1 MGDDGTPRYVLSTT
15 TGTDEMYSIVN
26 TAYHVSYTVNK
37 EHILTLA
44 NVVTN
49 TVEDVS
55 LSWLLENQ
63 DLIGIQYQGF
73 RSSVD
78 MLYNLSRKER
88 MDFIN
93 AHFGTRRR
101 VRILDP
107 NLHTKLVF
115 YARSLGLSVTYT
127 DHDVCIKSGKPDVYP
142 FVIQPVGVGNYVG
155 FELDG
160 NGRFMLG
167 DFSVTHNTA
176 IAINIATKIRAK
188 TLVITHRL
196 ILMDQWKSSIERF
209 CPEAT
214 VCCLT
219 SASGKKSIDES
230 AQFYIIN
237 AINIPKF
244 AANALDFC
252 RFCIVDEC
260 HLIASKVLS
269 QSLLHVHPSYLL
281 GLSASPYRLDGLTPM
296 LHAFFGSEPVLRMVE
311 NLCRVYKIVT
321 KFEPDLTYMRNGKL
335 DWGRVIN
342 SLSFNPVRNA
352 MIVDIVKKFP
362 ERTFLLLTKRIEQ
375 ANQLAKMFDALNIEY
390 GRIYGAHSCT
400 DPKHV
405 LIGTLGKCGV
415 GFDAPSLNTL
425 ILCCDIVN
433 YYEQVLG
440 RIMRNRAT
448 QSWVFDIVDDHAI
461 LHNHYRQRAKIY
473 KTYQAEYMTYPV

>member
-1 MGDDGTPRYVLSTT
+1 MP
-15 TGTDEMYSIVN
+15 
-26 TAYHVSYTVNK
+26 
-37 EHILTLA
+37 
-44 NVVTN
+44 
-49 TVEDVS
+49 
-55 LSWLLENQ
+55 
-63 DLIGIQYQGF
+63 
-73 RSSVD
+73 
-78 MLYNLSRKER
+78 
-88 MDFIN
+88 
-93 AHFGTRRR
+93 
-101 VRILDP
+101 
-107 NLHTKLVF
+107 LV
-115 YARSLGLSVTYT
+115 
-127 DHDVCIKSGKPDVYP
+127 
-142 FVIQPVGVGNYVG
+142 
-155 FELDG
+155 
-160 NGRFMLG
+160 
-167 DFSVTHNTA
+167 
-176 IAINIATKIRAK
+176 
-188 TLVITHRL
+188 
-196 ILMDQWKSSIERF
+196 
-209 CPEAT
+209 
-214 VCCLT
+214 
-219 SASGKKSIDES
+219 KKSIDES

-296 LHAFFGSEPVLRMVE
+296 LHAFFGAEPVLRLVE
-311 NLCRVYKIVT
+311 NLCRVYKVST

-342 SLSFNPVRNA
+342 SLSFNPARNA

-375 ANQLAKMFDALNIEY
+375 ANQLAKMFDVLHIEY
-390 GRIYGAHSCT
+390 GRIYGAHTCT
-400 DPKHV
+400 EPKHV

-425 ILCCDIVN
+425 ILCCDVVN

-473 KTYQAEYMTYPV
+473 KTYQAEYMTYPA